1 MIEQLCTM
9 SLKDRIVYSDEVAK
23 AIQSGQPVVA
33 LESTIVAHGMPY
45 PQNLH
50 TALAVEEIVRNEGAI
65 PATIAIIGGKIHAG
79 LSREMLDSL
88 AQSGKSA
95 GKVSRRDM
103 AAYLANPSLIG
114 ATTVASTMIAADH
127 AGISVFVTGGIG
139 GVHRGAESSWDVSA
153 DLIEFTRSPVTVISA
168 GAKAILDLPKTLE
181 YLETFGVP
189 VIGFNTR
196 EFPAFYSR
204 ESGLPLEWSVN
215 EVSELAAGIRAH
227 RLVDPHGGVL
237 VVNPIS
243 SDAEI
248 PRSEIEPVIGRC
260 VNEAA
265 ALGISGKALTPFL
278 LKRIA
283 EVTAGRSLNANIA
296 LVKNN
301 AQLGARLACTL

>member
-1 MIEQLCTM
+1 M
-9 SLKDRIVYSDEVAK
+9 SLKDRIVFSAEVAS
-23 AIQSGQPVVA
+23 AIKSGQPVVA

-50 TALAVEEIVRNEGAI
+50 TALAVEQIIRNEGAT
-65 PATIAIIGGKIHAG
+65 PATIAINNGKIHAG
-79 LSREMLDSL
+79 LSSEMLDFL
-88 AQSGKSA
+88 AQSGRAA

-103 AAYLANPSLIG
+103 AAYLANPSRTG
-114 ATTVASTMIAADH
+114 ATTVASTMIAAAH

-139 GVHRGAESSWDVSA
+139 GVHRGAESTWDVSA

-189 VIGFNTR
+189 VIGFKTR

-204 ESGLPLEWSVN
+204 GSGLPLEWSVS
-215 EVSELAAGIRAH
+215 EVSELAEGIRAH
-227 RLVDPHGGVL
+227 RFIDPHGGVL
-237 VVNPIS
+237 VVNPVP
-243 SDAEI
+243 AEEEI
-248 PRSEIEPVIGRC
+248 TRDEIEPVIERC
-260 VNEAA
+260 VKEAA
-265 ALGISGKALTPFL
+265 DLGISGKVLTPFL

-283 EVTAGRSLNANIA
+283 EVTLGRSLNANIA

-301 AQLGARLACTL
+301 AQLGARLACAL